1 MAPFQRSE
9 DQYTVVVD
17 LAPNLMRSEYRS
29 EYRLTDYWF
38 CLQRFIHKQ
47 WVMNCFF
54 SQKFHSIS
62 FASSISFLV
71 FHYSLLTHDLS

>member
-47 WVMNCFF
+47 WVVNCFF
-54 SQKFHSIS
+54 FSINFIQFRLQVLFHS
-62 FASSISFLV
+62 
-71 FHYSLLTHDLS
+71 